1 MATTLAT
8 FVSNIQL
15 GNTSPAVSAIA
26 TSSSTEKKMIATA
39 VFTNTNTTTEEIEIW
54 LLPSGVAPA
63 AGSYLVKKSLPA
75 GKTWACQELAGQV
88 FESGAAIYGAS
99 TTASQVNVYISGVI
113 ET

>member
-1 MATTLAT
+1 MATTLST
-8 FVSNIQL
+8 FVSNTQL
-15 GNTSPAVSAIA
+15 GSTNPAVSAIA

-54 LLPSGVAPA
+54 LLPSGVSPSA
-63 AGSYLVKKSLPA
+63 ASYLVKKSLPA

-88 FESGAAIYGAS
+88 FESGASLYGAA
-99 TTASQVNVYISGVI
+99 TTASKVNAYISGVT